1 MPTLEE
7 LWAAAY
13 DPAVRRHLDYPG
25 GSLVD
30 GFDRFTREFHDRPA
44 LDFFGARTSFTELKR
59 AVNQVAG
66 RLYELGVRPG
76 DYVALLMPTCPQHV
90 IAFYAVL
97 ACGAT
102 VVEHNPLYTI
112 RELTPLFGDH
122 HAKVAIVWDA
132 SAHVLQEL
140 PDDVRPDTVISI
152 NMIKAMPFIKR
163 LMLRLPIAKARQS
176 RAQLSRPA
184 PGTVA
189 FEELLRPGRPA
200 PSDVRPKNEDIA
212 LLLYTS
218 GTTGTPKGVPLSHAN
233 LLACATQAIEWVTP
247 LRPGHDVFLA
257 CLPLFHVFG
266 CSLSMNA
273 GLTDGAMLHLI
284 PKPETGLILDAI
296 KRCTPTMAIAVP
308 PLFERIVDGAAERGV
323 SLRGIQTGISGAMSL
338 RGELIEKWEKATGG
352 LLIEGYGLS
361 ECSPILTGNPV
372 NKNRMAE
379 SIGVPFPDTEVRLAD
394 PEDSS
399 KDVAFGEPGEIL
411 AKGPQIFSGYL
422 NLPAGEK
429 DGFYDGWFRTGDIA
443 VADERG
449 YLHIV
454 DRMKEVVITGGFNV
468 YPSEVESAMRDHDGI
483 RDIAVVGLANELG
496 VEEVVAAVVTVDGL
510 LPDVDEL
517 RKSVKERLA
526 AYKVPRRVYVVDEL
540 PRNEMGK
547 VLRREVR
554 SRLERRD
561 FSDQLA
567 KLNPKWRVQLDE
579 IGPEVREWFSQAGD
593 ELQERLETSGQE
605 MRERLENLDTNVRSW
620 IEEEGSGLRERLE
633 KMDLPTRLG
642 IWRDQLLGKGS
653 EKHEEDDAGQP
664 DSEADDA
671 REHSSEASEK
681 SETSKEPEKQVAM
694 KQDAEKQDAE
704 R

>member
-44 LDFFGARTSFTELKR
+44 LDFFGARTSFTELRR

-122 HAKVAIVWDA
+122 HAKMAIVWDA

-140 PDDVRPDTVISI
+140 PDDVRPDTIISI
-152 NMIKAMPFIKR
+152 NMIKAMPLIKR

-184 PGTVA
+184 PGTLTFA
-189 FEELLRPGRPA
+189 EQLKPSRPA
-200 PSDVRPKNEDIA
+200 PPIGVRPKGEDIG

-422 NLPAGEK
+422 NLPAGEP
-429 DGFYDGWFRTGDIA
+429 DGFYEGWFRTGDIA

-510 LPDVDEL
+510 LP
-517 RKSVKERLA
+517 

-579 IGPEVREWFSQAGD
+579 IGPDVREWFSQAGD
-593 ELQERLETSGQE
+593 ELQERLESSGQE